1 MEGDARA
8 QWHTLGSTSPCP
20 LAWGHMGDATS
31 HAALSPAAP
40 APGQG
45 SVPAAE
51 RGPTAALKYGTG
63 KSPTAPCVAFYL
75 NNILSW
81 MTSLYN
87 VV

>member
-1 MEGDARA
+1 MLGHCGTLWGAPPRAHRPGDTGGTPHPRPA
-8 QWHTLGSTSPCP
+8 P
-20 LAWGHMGDATS
+20 
-31 HAALSPAAP
+31 SPAAP
-40 APGQG
+40 APGGG

-51 RGPTAALKYGTG
+51 RGPTAALKYGSG